1 MSREITW
8 LDNPTKKQVSILF
21 FLWLTQF
28 LFSLVAMTDFFSEN
42 PFKKTNSGLG
52 MLLFGTSVTLFLVTK
67 NYFKKRD
74 FNYTKSPKK

>member
-8 LDNPTKKQVSILF
+8 LDNPTKKQVSIIF

-28 LFSLVAMTDFFSEN
+28 LFSLLAMTDFFNEN
-42 PFKKTNSGLG
+42 PFQKTNSVLG
-52 MLLFGTSVTLFLVTK
+52 MLLFGTSVKLFLVIK

-74 FNYTKSPKK
+74 FNNTKNPKK